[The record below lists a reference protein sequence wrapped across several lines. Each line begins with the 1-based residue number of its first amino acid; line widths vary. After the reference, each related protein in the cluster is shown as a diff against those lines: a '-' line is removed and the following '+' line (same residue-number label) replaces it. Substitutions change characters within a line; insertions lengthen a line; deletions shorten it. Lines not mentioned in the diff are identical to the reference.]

1 MMEEVRHFTSIQDLS
16 KDELIRVLEKSSSL
30 KEKLNNEE
38 PHEYLYGKTLGM
50 IFAKPSTRTRVSFE
64 TAMTQLGGH
73 AIYLGWDTL
82 QLGRGETISD
92 TAKTLS
98 GYVDVVMAR
107 IFEHEDLLELAK
119 NSNVP
124 VINGLT
130 DLLHPCQTVA
140 DLFTIWEE
148 KEKFAGLKLAYIGDG
163 NNVCRSLLFGSS
175 KVGMDI
181 SVASPP
187 GYEPKGKIVEDAE
200 AQAVK
205 KEASV
210 NIGSDPEEAAED
222 ADVIYTDVIASM
234 GQEEE
239 REQRLKDFE
248 GYQVDSE
255 LMAYAKDDAIF
266 MHCLP
271 AHRGEEVAAEVIDG
285 SQSVVFQQAQNRM
298 HTEKAILTSLLGY

>member
-1 MMEEVRHFTSIQDLS
+1 MNEVKHFTSVQELT
-16 KDELIRVLEKSSSL
+16 KEELIRVLEKSETL
-30 KEKLNNEE
+30 KGKLEKEE
-38 PHEYLYGKTLGM
+38 PHEYLYGKTLAM

-98 GYVDVVMAR
+98 GYVDIIMAR
-107 IFEHEDLLELAK
+107 IFDHENLIELAR
-119 NSNVP
+119 NSSVP

-130 DLLHPCQTVA
+130 DLLHPCQAVA
-140 DLFTIWEE
+140 DLLTIQET
-148 KEKFAGLKLAYIGDG
+148 KDKLAGLKLAYIGDG
-163 NNVCRSLLFGSS
+163 NNVCHSLLFGCS

-181 SVASPP
+181 SVATPT
-187 GYEPKGKIVEDAE
+187 GYEPNEGILEDAKMV
-200 AQAVK
+200 AAK
-205 KEASV
+205 KES
-210 NIGSDPEEAAED
+210 NLQTGNKPEKAAED
-222 ADVIYTDVIASM
+222 ADIIYTDVIASM

-248 GYQVDSE
+248 GFQVNQK
-255 LMAYAKDDAIF
+255 LMKLAKDDAIF

-285 SQSVVFQQAQNRM
+285 PKSVVFQQAQNRL
-298 HTEKAILTSLLGY
+298 HTEKAILASLMGY